1 MSLLSSEPVKIK
13 QVTDGTSKTM
23 LIGEYTTTTKPG
35 TVVYNGIT
43 YDLSRAAYW
52 ANSVFGLNLAEI
64 SLPDAC
70 RTNPMNCS
78 LTIVN
83 DNKPGGGQGTQ
94 VTLDPDYNKCAD
106 WTYSNFP
113 QPCKRSFTGVHGGGT
128 GINFVFVDG
137 SVHSL
142 TSLMDIRILAALT
155 TISGGETVQQI
166 P

>member
-1 MSLLSSEPVKIK
+1 MSKLSNEPVKIK

-35 TVVYNGIT
+35 SVVYNGVT
-43 YDLSRAAYW
+43 YDLSCAAFW
-52 ANSVFGLNLAEI
+52 GNSVFGLNLADMN
-64 SLPDAC
+64 LPDAC
-70 RTNPMNCS
+70 RSNPLGCS

-83 DNKPGGGQGTQ
+83 DNKPGGGAGTQ

-106 WTYSNFP
+106 WTYASFP
-113 QPCKRSFTGVHGGGT
+113 QPCKRTFTGVHGGGT

-142 TSLMDIRILAALT
+142 TTLTDIRVMAALA
-155 TISGGETVQQI
+155 TISGGETPPQI